1 MNNFYINRFYKKILE
16 IINTSELPVGTA
28 YFILKDILNEL
39 EKIYYQAVENDKNA
53 KEELKIQK
61 VEIPQPFEE
70 LEKEE

>member
-39 EKIYYQAVENDKNA
+39 EKIYYQALENDKNA
-53 KEELKIQK
+53 KEELKIQR

-70 LEKEE
+70 LEQEE

>member
-53 KEELKIQK
+53 KEELKIQR

-70 LEKEE
+70 LEQEE